1 MGIRLVWRS
10 CFSAS
15 IAALAAFVPY
25 AGAWAQMVE
34 QGIAAQS
41 FAEHCAA
48 CHADAAGQAPPL
60 AKLRQLSPESV
71 YAALTSGVMRTQA
84 MGLSDAGR
92 RDIATYLSGRAP
104 GLAAD
109 ADARRMPN
117 RCARSAAFD
126 PAAPAWNGW
135 GVDDGNDRFQP
146 AGPAGLTPEQ
156 VPTLKLAWAFG
167 FPGASVVY
175 GQPSVVGGRVFLGLD
190 TGYVYAIDSA
200 TGCVHWSFS
209 AQAGVRSAISVGRI
223 GSGHAARYAAF
234 FGDIRG
240 RVYAVD
246 AVTGALLWSVAGDE
260 HPTARITGS
269 PKLYGDRL
277 IVPVSSIEEG
287 MGGSTAYPCCSFRGS
302 VVALDARTGAR
313 IWKTYT
319 ITAPLV
325 AGRTN
330 AAGTRLQGPSG
341 AAVWASP
348 TLDPRHGVLYI
359 GTGDAYS
366 EPVSSTTDA
375 ILALDLATG
384 RLLWSVQDT
393 AHDAWIAACW
403 PPQPSD
409 NCPRPLGPDYDFGA
423 SPMLRSL
430 GDGHRLLI
438 AGQKSGIVWAH
449 DPDAGGAVK
458 WKVDLAP
465 KPPSEQGGIVWGGA
479 ADEDTAYFGLNSGGI
494 FALQISDGRQKW
506 FTPIEPAATLTDHRG
521 QSGPL
526 TLIPGVV
533 FSGGWDGVI
542 RGFETGHGRLL
553 WQFDTMVKFDTVNGV
568 SAKGGSM
575 GAAGPTVAG
584 GMLFVP
590 SGYVGVQ
597 SGVPGNVLLAF
608 APSATSDHL
617 TTARREEPQNS
628 VKTW

>member
-1 MGIRLVWRS
+1 
-10 CFSAS
+10 
-15 IAALAAFVPY
+15 
-25 AGAWAQMVE
+25 MVE

-41 FAEHCAA
+41 FAEHCAV
-48 CHADAAGQAPPL
+48 CHAGAAESAPPVS
-60 AKLRQLSPESV
+60 KLRQLSPESV
-71 YAALTSGVMRTQA
+71 YAALSNGVMRTQA
-84 MGLSDAGR
+84 SGLSDAEK
-92 RDIATYLSGRAP
+92 RDMAAYLTGRAP
-104 GLAAD
+104 GLAD
-109 ADARRMPN
+109 NADARHMPN
-117 RCARSAAFD
+117 QCAHPSAFD
-126 PAAPAWNGW
+126 LSAPSWNGW
-135 GVDDGNDRFQP
+135 GVDDDNDRFQP
-146 AGPAGLTPEQ
+146 AGAAGLSPQ
-156 VPTLKLAWAFG
+156 RVPTLKLAWAFG

-190 TGYVYAIDSA
+190 TGYVYAIDSS
-200 TGCVHWSFS
+200 TGCVYWSYA
-209 AQAGVRSAISVGRI
+209 AQAGVRSAISVGRM
-223 GSGHAARYAAF
+223 GSGRTAHYAAF

-240 RVYAVD
+240 QVYAVD
-246 AVTGALLWSVAGDE
+246 AVTGALLWSVSADD

-269 PKLYGDRL
+269 PKLYRDRL
-277 IVPVSSIEEG
+277 LVPVASIEEG

-302 VVALDARTGAR
+302 VVALDARTGSR
-313 IWKTYT
+313 LWKTYT

-330 AAGTRLQGPSG
+330 AAGTPLQGPSG

-366 EPVSSTTDA
+366 TPVADTTDS
-375 ILALDLATG
+375 IMALDLLTG
-384 RLLWSVQDT
+384 RLRWSVQDT

-403 PPQPSD
+403 PPHPSD

-423 SPMLRSL
+423 SPMLRTL
-430 GDGHRLLI
+430 GHGRRLLI

-449 DPDAGGAVK
+449 DPDAGGAMR

-479 ADEDTAYFGLNSGGI
+479 ADADTAYFGLNSGGI
-494 FALQISDGRQKW
+494 FALRLSDGHQKW
-506 FTPIEPAATLTDHRG
+506 FTPIEPAAALADHRG

-533 FSGGWDGVI
+533 FSGGWDGVV
-542 RGFETGHGRLL
+542 RAFATDDGHLL
-553 WQFDTMVKFDTVNGV
+553 WQFDTMVSFDTVNAV
-568 SAKGGSM
+568 PARGGSM

-584 GMLFVP
+584 DMLFVP

-608 APSATSDHL
+608 APAATPQPV
-617 TTARREEPQNS
+617 TAARRDAPPRS

>member
-1 MGIRLVWRS
+1 MKAIRQVGSRTHNIGL
-10 CFSAS
+10 FPAL
-15 IAALAAFVPY
+15 LAAAATLFPN
-25 AGAWAQMVE
+25 AGAWAQMI
-34 QGIAAQS
+34 QQ
-41 FAEHCAA
+41 
-48 CHADAAGQAPPL
+48 ADAAKSFAQHCSVCHVGTGGPAPAP
-60 AKLRQLSPESV
+60 AKLQQLSPESV
-71 YAALTSGVMRTQA
+71 YAALTSGVMRAQA
-84 MGLSDAGR
+84 KELSDAEKR
-92 RDIATYLSGRAP
+92 QIATYLGGRPP
-104 GLAAD
+104 GLGD
-109 ADARRMPN
+109 DVEARHMPN
-117 RCARSAAFD
+117 QCAHKRAFD
-126 PAAPAWNGW
+126 PSAPAWNGW
-135 GVDDGNDRFQP
+135 GVDEANDRFQP
-146 AGPAGLTPEQ
+146 AGAAGLTPQQ

-175 GQPSVVGGRVFLGLD
+175 GQPSVAGGRVFLGLD

-200 TGCVHWSFS
+200 TGCVHWSFA
-209 AQAGVRSAISVGRI
+209 AQAAVRSAISVGRI
-223 GSGHAARYAAF
+223 RNGQAARYGAF

-240 RVYAVD
+240 TVYALD
-246 AVTGALLWSVAGDE
+246 AVTGALLWNAVADD

-269 PKLYGDRL
+269 PKLYRGRL
-277 IVPVSSIEEG
+277 FVPVSSIEEG
-287 MGGSTAYPCCSFRGS
+287 MAGSEGYACCSFRGS
-302 VVALDARTGAR
+302 VVALDARTGKR
-313 IWKTYT
+313 LWKTYT

-325 AGRTN
+325 ASRTN
-330 AAGTRLQGPSG
+330 SAGTQLQGPSG

-348 TLDPRHGVLYI
+348 TIDPQRGVLYV

-366 EPVSSTTDA
+366 TPVSATTDA

-393 AHDAWIAACW
+393 PNDAWIAACW

-430 GDGHRLLI
+430 GHGQRLLI

-449 DPDAGGAVK
+449 DPDAGGALK
-458 WKVDLAP
+458 WKVILAP

-479 ADEDTAYFGLNSGGI
+479 SDSDTAYFGLNSGGI
-494 FALQISDGRQKW
+494 FALRISDGTQKW
-506 FTPIEPAATLTDHRG
+506 FTPIEPAAALADHRG

-533 FSGGWDGVI
+533 FSGGWDGVV
-542 RGFETGHGRLL
+542 RGFATGDGHLL
-553 WQFDTMVKFDTVNGV
+553 WQFDTIRNFDTVNAV
-568 SAKGGSM
+568 PAKGGSI

-608 APSATSDHL
+608 EPAFPPRRV
-617 TTARREEPQNS
+617 ARQPE
-628 VKTW
+628 

>member
-1 MGIRLVWRS
+1 MQMRIGTSKVIPSLV
-10 CFSAS
+10 
-15 IAALAAFVPY
+15 AAGATLVPCT
-25 AGAWAQMVE
+25 GAWAQMVE
-34 QGIAAQS
+34 QGVAAQS
-41 FAEHCAA
+41 FAQHCAS
-48 CHADAAGQAPPL
+48 CHDGTGSAPSP
-60 AKLRQLSPESV
+60 ATLRQLSSESV
-71 YAALTSGVMRTQA
+71 YAALTNGVMRAQA
-84 MGLSDAGR
+84 QDLSDAQKR
-92 RDIATYLSGRAP
+92 EIATYLGGRAP
-104 GLAAD
+104 GLAEN

-117 RCARSAAFD
+117 QCAPGSAFD
-126 PAAPAWNGW
+126 LAAPAWNGW
-135 GVDDGNDRFQP
+135 GVDDDNDRFQS
-146 AGPAGLTPEQ
+146 AGAAGITAQQ

-190 TGYVYAIDSA
+190 TGYVYAIDRA
-200 TGCVHWSFS
+200 TGCVHWSYA
-209 AQAGVRSAISVGRI
+209 AQAGVRSAMTVARIRNGRDAH
-223 GSGHAARYAAF
+223 GRDAQYAVF

-240 RVYAVD
+240 KVYALN
-246 AVTGALLWSVAGDE
+246 AVTGALIWSAVADD
-260 HPTARITGS
+260 HATARITGS
-269 PKLYGDRL
+269 PKLYLDRL
-277 IVPVSSIEEG
+277 FVPVSSIEEG

-302 VVALDARTGAR
+302 VVAFDARTGSR
-313 IWKTYT
+313 LWKTYT

-330 AAGTRLQGPSG
+330 SAGTQLQGPSG
-341 AAVWASP
+341 GAVWASP
-348 TLDPRHGVLYI
+348 TLDPRHGALYV

-366 EPVSSTTDA
+366 GPAPATTDA
-375 ILALDLATG
+375 ILALDIVTG

-393 AHDAWIAACW
+393 PNDAWIAACW

-423 SPMLRSL
+423 SPMLRSV
-430 GDGHRLLI
+430 GHGHRLLI

-479 ADEDTAYFGLNSGGI
+479 SDEDTAYFGLNSGGI
-494 FALQISDGRQKW
+494 FALRISDGHQKW
-506 FTPIEPAATLTDHRG
+506 FTPIEPAAALADHRG

-533 FSGGWDGVI
+533 FSGGWDGVV
-542 RGFETGHGRLL
+542 RGFATEDGRLL
-553 WQFDTMVKFDTVNGV
+553 WQFDTMRSFDTVNAV
-568 SAKGGSM
+568 PAKGGSM

-584 GMLFVP
+584 GMLFAP

-608 APSATSDHL
+608 APAGHMCRNTC
-617 TTARREEPQNS
+617 
-628 VKTW
+628 K